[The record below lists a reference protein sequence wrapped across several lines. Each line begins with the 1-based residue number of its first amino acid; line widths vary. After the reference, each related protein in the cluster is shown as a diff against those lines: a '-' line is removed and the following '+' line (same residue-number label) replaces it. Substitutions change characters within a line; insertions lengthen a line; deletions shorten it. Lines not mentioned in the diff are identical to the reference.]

1 MTPTDTP
8 NSVGAQQNRKPWTA
22 ANLSFLLAGLG
33 QVYCGD
39 IRKGLTHMWLIGTV
53 LLACTAA
60 VAAPIP
66 ARGSAL
72 LILFIAGIAVSGYS
86 AYSAYQAA
94 RRTREDYRL
103 KEYNRGSC
111 YTAFIFLFAI
121 PVIGFVSLLR
131 ANFAEVY
138 VVPNASM
145 SPTIPAGSRV
155 VVRRDSYLQSD
166 PEINDLVAFKNPE
179 NRRQTFIKRVV
190 ANAGDVFEIR
200 DGVVLVDG
208 KPVEEPPSITVDKA
222 NFAKITVPEHHCFV
236 LGDLRENSKDSRHF
250 GPVPHI
256 ALVGKVMFAR

>member
-1 MTPTDTP
+1 MTPADTP
-8 NSVGAQQNRKPWTA
+8 IRIGAQQKRKPWTA

-39 IRKGLTHMWLIGTV
+39 IRKGLSHMWLIGSV

-60 VAAPIP
+60 VVAPMP
-66 ARGSAL
+66 LRGSAL
-72 LILFIAGIAVSGYS
+72 LILFIAGLAVSGYS

-94 RRTREDYRL
+94 RQTRGDYRL
-103 KEYNRGSC
+103 KEYNRASC
-111 YTAFIFLFAI
+111 YAAFIFLFAI

-145 SPTIPAGSRV
+145 SPAIPTGSHV
-155 VVRRDSYLQSD
+155 VVRKDSYLQSD
-166 PEINDLVAFKNPE
+166 PEINDLVAFKNPDD
-179 NRRQTFIKRVV
+179 RRKTFIKRVV
-190 ANAGDVFEIR
+190 AKAGDVFEIR
-200 DGVVLVDG
+200 DGVVLVDD
-208 KPVEEPPSITVDKA
+208 KPVKEPTSITVDRA
-222 NFAKITVPEHHCFV
+222 NFARITVPEHHCFV
-236 LGDLRENSKDSRHF
+236 LGDHRENSKDSRHF